1 LSPHSSL
8 LTHFM
13 RIGILGGTFNPIHL
27 AHLRIAEEVRETCA
41 LGQVLFIPAAMP
53 PHKELAGNTPFAQRL
68 AMVEV
73 AIAGNPGF
81 VATDLEAR
89 RGGKS
94 YSVNTLEILH
104 QQSPGHDY
112 FFIIGMDS
120 FREITLWKDYQ
131 RLFELTNLVVAARPG
146 FAGDDPLDLLPVAIR
161 DRFCY
166 DSGAKNL
173 RHRSGNAILFVE
185 ETQLAISSSGIRGL
199 HAQGR
204 SIRYLVP
211 EAVYAYI
218 LDTGLY
224 RGQERS

>member
-1 LSPHSSL
+1 
-8 LTHFM
+8 M

-27 AHLRIAEEVRETCA
+27 AHLRIAEEVREACA
-41 LGQVLFIPAAMP
+41 LDQILFMPAAMP
-53 PHKELAGNTPFAQRL
+53 PHKELAGNTAFAHRL
-68 AMVEV
+68 AMVE
-73 AIAGNPGF
+73 AAS
-81 VATDLEAR
+81 DLEAR

-94 YSVNTLEILH
+94 YSVPTLEILH
-104 QQSPGHDY
+104 QQSPGNEY

-120 FREITLWKDYQ
+120 FLEITLWKDYP

-146 FAGDDPLDLLPVAIR
+146 FAGEDPLALLPVAIR
-161 DRFCY
+161 ARFCY
-166 DSGAKNL
+166 DSGAKIL
-173 RHRSGNAILFVE
+173 RHGSGTSIFFVE
-185 ETQLAISSSGIRGL
+185 ETQLAISSSGIRRL
-199 HAQGR
+199 CAQGR